1 MQFIDNVEI
10 IVKAGDGGN
19 GIVSYRR
26 EKHIPRGGPSGGNGG
41 RGGNVVLVADRQ
53 VATLI
58 DIRLKKTYKAGRG
71 GDGGSNDKTGK
82 QGDDIILK
90 VPVGTIVTDLD
101 ENKVIADLTEHGEKF
116 IVAEGGA
123 GGRGNA
129 CFKSSVLQTPHFAEK
144 GEPTFPINIKLEL
157 KLIADVGLIGY
168 PNAGKSTII
177 SMVSAA
183 KPKIA
188 DYPFT
193 TLVPNLGVVRVGMD
207 RSFVIGDMPGLIEGA
222 AEGQGLGHFF
232 LKHIERTRLLVHVV
246 DLTGI
251 SGRDP
256 MKDFDSINAELA
268 KYSEKLAEY
277 PQIVALNKADVTGTE
292 ETAEAL
298 SKELTE
304 RGYSVHIISAA
315 TNMGLNELINEISQK
330 LETLP
335 KHETE
340 IEKVKVFTLPKKGPK
355 YQIHKNSE
363 AEFVVTGR
371 EVEILVRRNDLEN
384 EYSLRRVT
392 KQLEGIGLFDDLR
405 KAGCVHGDTVIIGN
419 LVFEF
424 DDNM

>member
-10 IVKAGDGGN
+10 TVKAGDGGN

-53 VATLI
+53 ISTLI
-58 DIRLKKTYKAGRG
+58 DIRLKKNYKAGRG

-82 QGDDIILK
+82 QGDDVILK
-90 VPVGTIVTDLD
+90 VPVGTIVTNLD
-101 ENKVIADLTEHGEKF
+101 ENKVIADLTEDGEKF

-193 TLVPNLGVVRVGMD
+193 TLVPNLGVVRIGVD

-222 AEGQGLGHFF
+222 AEGLGLGHLF

-256 MKDFDSINAELA
+256 LKDFDIINEELK
-268 KYSEKLAEY
+268 KYSEKVASY
-277 PQIVALNKADVTGTE
+277 PQIAVLNKCDVTGTE
-292 ETAEAL
+292 ETACIL
-298 SKELTE
+298 KEDLE
-304 RGYSVHIISAA
+304 KRGYSVHVISAA
-315 TNMGLNELINEISQK
+315 TNFGLKELMDEISQK

-340 IEKVKVFTLPKKGPK
+340 IEKVRVFTLPKKAPK
-355 YQIHKNSE
+355 YQIHKNSDG
-363 AEFVVTGR
+363 EFAVTGK
-371 EVEILVRRNDLEN
+371 EVEVLIRRSDLQN

-392 KQLEGIGLFDDLR
+392 KQLEGMGLFDDLR
-405 KAGCVHGDTVIIGN
+405 KAGCNHGDTVIIGMF
-419 LVFEF
+419 VFEF
-424 DDNM
+424 DENM